1 MVTMI
6 TLLMVTRLI
15 MMIMKMMKMMIIE
28 CDDDGSDDNGDN
40 SRRNMY
46 RTPSATY
53 LVLVVHNV
61 RYPELMPPTPLLPQL
76 NMHRLYVN

>member
-1 MVTMI
+1 MIVVMVMITMI

-15 MMIMKMMKMMIIE
+15 MMKMMIIE
-28 CDDDGSDDNGDN
+28 CDDDGSDANGDN
-40 SRRNMY
+40 NRRNMY

-61 RYPELMPPTPLLPQL
+61 RYPELMPPTLLLQQL
-76 NMHRLYVN
+76 

>member
-1 MVTMI
+1 MT
-6 TLLMVTRLI
+6 
-15 MMIMKMMKMMIIE
+15 MMIM
-28 CDDDGSDDNGDN
+28 DFDDGSDDKGDDNDDNGSDAGDDN
-40 SRRNMY
+40 RRNRY

-61 RYPELMPPTPLLPQL
+61 RYPKLMPPTPLLQQL